1 LFTSTALA
9 LPVGSSSEHDWSLVA
24 RQEGNPQRELFCR
37 YNQPDCQTNHP
48 EYCTDPNSPKYPAWC
63 AWSNP
68 DPQPPAKTPVVDST
82 SLVARQEGN
91 PQRQLHCRYNP
102 GECQLK
108 FPEYCTDPNSPTY
121 PDWCAWTNPDPPSA
135 LNRRALEDA
144 IDTHLR
150 LVSRQDPN
158 DTPEEIYQMR
168 KEFCMDD
175 PQYCEKLCEYSAQ
188 FCYKFDQE
196 EEEEETNE
204 TLSNVDLVQRAPQDE
219 PDREDPEE
227 EDPPFCKRHPKHPF
241 CLPPFSVDNP
251 GRFKEGV
258 EVTGAVESSVEPST
272 PSSSAVMDSSVFRK
286 RDKKGGWY
294 CYWLC

>member
-1 LFTSTALA
+1 
-9 LPVGSSSEHDWSLVA
+9 
-24 RQEGNPQRELFCR
+24 
-37 YNQPDCQTNHP
+37 
-48 EYCTDPNSPKYPAWC
+48 
-63 AWSNP
+63 
-68 DPQPPAKTPVVDST
+68 
-82 SLVARQEGN
+82 
-91 PQRQLHCRYNP
+91 
-102 GECQLK
+102 
-108 FPEYCTDPNSPTY
+108 
-121 PDWCAWTNPDPPSA
+121 
-135 LNRRALEDA
+135 
-144 IDTHLR
+144 
-150 LVSRQDPN
+150 
-158 DTPEEIYQMR
+158 MR

-204 TLSNVDLVQRAPQDE
+204 TLSNVDLVQRTPQDE

-241 CLPPFSVDNP
+241 CLPPFSIDNP